1 MEIERYLCPDEFEQA
16 SSIFDRLAFHEVSTH
31 FQNMQLY
38 LELLVVRWR
47 KFDGWSNRHSNAR
60 KCLGIWKQDYP
71 INLSLSFL
79 TAFDTIEEVM
89 QRRNQY
95 NTKEVAMEAIHT
107 DELEEL
113 HWIHI
118 HQEDICTVMCV

>member
-47 KFDGWSNRHSNAR
+47 KFDG
-60 KCLGIWKQDYP
+60 WKQDYP

-118 HQEDICTVMCV
+118 HQEDICTVMWV